1 MTAPSPSV
9 RTPEPQRH
17 AWRNGLLWT
26 AFVIVLVGGL
36 VLAAVHGGEAPIL
49 IDSVTTP

>member
-9 RTPEPQRH
+9 HTPESPRH

-26 AFVIVLVGGL
+26 AFVFVLVGGL
-36 VLAAVHGGEAPIL
+36 VLAAIYGGSAPIL
-49 IDSVTTP
+49 LDRVAT